1 MKIKDFFVREKRGED
16 LATLLSLLRG
26 NSASKSGVMVTGDTS
41 LSYSAVWAAMVLIS
55 ETMSTVPLQVFKRTD
70 KGREVYREHPLYSVL
85 HDRANPMETAQ
96 KFREVFTWNMEMR
109 GIGLAEIV
117 RDRSGQVREL
127 YNINPEDMASYSYDD
142 SGKLRFKLYNGKD
155 FGTDKI
161 FYCYG
166 PGQDGLTPRS
176 RLKVARESVGLGL
189 AAQEFGSR
197 FFAQGTHNGGFVQTD
212 KALTDQAFKRLKES
226 MESSYAGLGNA
237 HKLMILEE
245 GLKFTPAGMSNED
258 AQFLETRKFQ
268 IGDIARFFGV
278 KSYMLGDLERA
289 TFSNIEQQGIENVTY
304 SWRPR
309 AIRLEQAINQ
319 QLLRPS
325 EWDGSYVEHNL
336 NGLMQGDL
344 ASQAAVWN
352 QLITSGVLNANE
364 VRAMM
369 NMNNQEDEQ
378 GKIYYMPMNM
388 MDKSTVNAEPVVDP
402 VKTEPTAT
410 TTEPVP
416 EKTESKSA
424 VLRSAFVEFA
434 PYLTEKRGVDGFRSV
449 SLALIPTFK
458 NLYGE
463 RFNVD
468 EYLKIAESQLTF
480 MGKRASSELNLS
492 QELTRMRNAFHYAA
506 LQASGIK
513 QVVWRSQSDCP
524 HCQEL
529 NGKVVD
535 IGESFTEGQKLRHP
549 PYSAG
554 QNGFKSLCDCDIEG
568 II

>member
-1 MKIKDFFVREKRGED
+1 MKILDYFKREKRGED
-16 LATLLSLLRG
+16 WALLLSLLKG
-26 NSASKSGVMVTGDTS
+26 GASSKAGVVVNGDTS

-85 HDRANPMETAQ
+85 HDRANPVESAQ
-96 KFREVFTWNMEMR
+96 KFREVFTWNMEMT
-109 GIGLAEIV
+109 GIGLAEKV
-117 RDRSGQVREL
+117 RDRSGMVRQL
-127 YNINPEDMASYSYDD
+127 WNINPEDVATYYYGEKGD
-142 SGKLRFKLYNGKD
+142 LRFKLQNGKD

-166 PGQDGLTPRS
+166 PGQKGLEPRS
-176 RLKVARESVGLGL
+176 RLTVARESVGLGL

-226 MESSYAGLGNA
+226 MESSYSGLGNA

-309 AIRLEQAINQ
+309 AVRLEQAINQ
-319 QLLRPS
+319 QLLRES
-325 EWDGSYVEHNL
+325 EWEKTYIEHNL

-352 QLITSGVLNANE
+352 QLITSGVLNSDE
-364 VRAMM
+364 VRSMM
-369 NMNNQEDEQ
+369 NMNNQEGEQ
-378 GKIYYMPMNM
+378 GKIYYMPLNM
-388 MDKSTVNAEPVVDP
+388 ADKSKVSELVPEVAPEVAPDP
-402 VKTEPTAT
+402 VADEP
-410 TTEPVP
+410 EPAKP
-416 EKTESKSA
+416 ESKSA
-424 VLRSAFVEFA
+424 VLRSAFSDFA
-434 PYLTEKRGVDGFRSV
+434 PYLTEKRGVEGFRTASM
-449 SLALIPTFK
+449 ALIPTFK
-458 NLYGE
+458 SMYGE
-463 RFNVD
+463 RFNAN
-468 EYLKIAESQLTF
+468 EYLKIAETQLSF
-480 MGKRASSELNLS
+480 MEKRAEKGLDLAS
-492 QELTRMRNAFHYAA
+492 ELTRMRNAFHYAA
-506 LQASGIK
+506 LQASDVK
-513 QVVWRSQSDCP
+513 QVVWRSRPDCP

-529 NGKVVD
+529 NGKVVA
-535 IGESFTEGQKLRHP
+535 IGESFTDSQKLRHP
-549 PYSAG
+549 PYSKG
-554 QNGFKSLCDCDIEG
+554 DESYKSLCDCDVEG
-568 II
+568 IL